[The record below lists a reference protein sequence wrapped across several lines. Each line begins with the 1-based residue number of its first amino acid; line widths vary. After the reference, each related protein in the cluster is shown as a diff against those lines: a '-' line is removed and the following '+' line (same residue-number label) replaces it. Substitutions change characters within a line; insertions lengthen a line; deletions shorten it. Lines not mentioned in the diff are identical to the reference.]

1 MSFNLV
7 SKCSLRAVRIV
18 ATCLIVSACSSKTDA
33 PKDTQVVAK
42 VNDSELSVSQLNFYL
57 QGVGNIPPDRLPAAK
72 KEVLNRLVEQEAV
85 VQEAMLKK
93 LDRDPAIQQ
102 QLEAAKRDVLVKAHL
117 QRIAAAVPAPDQP
130 AIDKFFT
137 EKAVLFEKRKLY
149 RFSEITLPGRP
160 VTWAEIEKAL
170 LPTKSIQEA
179 AAVLK
184 AKGIDLPIAQ
194 NVNRGSEE
202 LPMDQIEKFLSLKDG
217 EVVIYQ
223 RPPGIVVAQ
232 IMSSTDAPV
241 DAAKAKPV
249 IERFLVNKA
258 RGEAVQAEMKRIKDG
273 MKVTYLGEFAPGAE
287 APKPAAANTPVPV
300 NPTDDAKA
308 MEKGLKGLK

>member
-7 SKCSLRAVRIV
+7 SKRSLCAVRIV
-18 ATCLIVSACSSKTDA
+18 ATCLIVSACGSKTDT

-102 QLEAAKRDVLVKAHL
+102 QLEAAKRDVLVKA
-117 QRIAAAVPAPDQP
+117 P

-179 AAVLK
+179 ATVLK

-300 NPTDDAKA
+300 NPTDEAKA

>member
-1 MSFNLV
+1 MMLNTV
-7 SKCSLRAVRIV
+7 SKAGLVVFQAVALALLV
-18 ATCLIVSACSSKTDA
+18 NACGSKSEA

-42 VNDSELSVSQLNFYL
+42 VNGSELSVSQLNFYL
-57 QGVGNIPPDRLPAAK
+57 QGVGNIPADKLPAAK
-72 KEVLNRLVEQEAV
+72 KDVLNRLVEQEAV

-93 LDRDPAIQQ
+93 LDRDPVIQQ

-117 QRIAAAVPAPDQP
+117 QRVAAAVPAPDQA
-130 AIDKFFT
+130 AIDKFYA
-137 EKAVLFEKRKLY
+137 ERSVLFEKRKIY

-160 VTWAEIEKAL
+160 VTWTEIEKAL
-170 LPTKSIQEA
+170 LPTKSIAEA

-223 RPPGIVVAQ
+223 RPPGIVIAQ

-249 IERFLVNKA
+249 IERFLVNKS
-258 RGEAVQAEMKRIKDG
+258 RSEAVQAEMKRVKDG

-287 APKPAAANTPVPV
+287 VPKPAAMNTPVPV

-308 MEKGLKGLK
+308 MEQGLKGLK

>member
-1 MSFNLV
+1 MMSNRMFKGGWVLV
-7 SKCSLRAVRIV
+7 QGVVLCCVL
-18 ATCLIVSACSSKTDA
+18 SACSAKTDA

-42 VNDSELSVSQLNFYL
+42 VNDAELSVSQLNFYL
-57 QGVGNIPPDRLPAAK
+57 QGIGNVPADKLPAAK

-93 LDRDPAIQQ
+93 LDRDPLIQQ

-117 QRIAAAVPAPDQP
+117 QRVAAAVPAPDQA
-130 AIDKFFT
+130 AIDKFFA
-137 EKAVLFEKRKLY
+137 ERSVLFEKRKIY

-160 VTWAEIEKAL
+160 VAWAEIEKAL
-170 LPTKSIQEA
+170 LPTKTIAEA

-223 RPPGIVVAQ
+223 RPPGIVIAQ
-232 IMSSTDAPV
+232 IMSSADAPV
-241 DAAKAKPV
+241 NAPKAKPV
-249 IERFLVNKA
+249 IERFLVNKL
-258 RGEAVQAEMKRIKDG
+258 RSEAVQAEMKRIKDG

-287 APKPAAANTPVPV
+287 PAKPAAMNTPVPV

-308 MEKGLKGLK
+308 MEQGLKGLK